1 MCSTGLSDDPAI
13 AFILTSVVELPSN
26 VVAYYL
32 VDVWG
37 RKPLQGFSLIL
48 AGVTCIPAGFLTS
61 GTTAQL
67 VLILAGKFGTTLA
80 FRIAYLYTAELFPT
94 EVRGSAIGLTS
105 MMSRLGAIAAPEVC
119 SPQSGIFGV
128 LDTVVT
134 QND

>member
-48 AGVTCIPAGFLTS
+48 AGVTCVPAGFLTS

-119 SPQSGIFGV
+119 PQSGIVGV
-128 LDTVVT
+128 LDTVVVT
-134 QND
+134 QKD